1 MAAKAR
7 ALLRRV
13 DAGVLSTQSLAQPG
27 YPFGSLAPYAL
38 THEGRPL
45 IYVSR
50 IAEHTRN
57 LAADRRACLTVIEPS
72 SGNRQAVGRTSLLG
86 DAQEV
91 PAAEREAAARR
102 YFAFF
107 PEQRQYEQFH
117 DFSFWSIEPTRVRWI
132 GGFGEIHWIERDAW
146 LLDTPEWSSGEAKI
160 VAHMNED
167 HRDAMEAMCR
177 HSLGAAPEGI
187 EMVAVDPE
195 GFHLR
200 NAGAIHWLAFAR
212 LCGTSNEVRMEMVR
226 LTKEARASS
235 PSRQGTHQGGS

>member
-1 MAAKAR
+1 VADASIAAKAR

-13 DAGVLSTQSLAQPG
+13 DAGVLSTQSLALPG
-27 YPFGSLAPYAL
+27 YPFGSLAPFAL

-57 LAADRRACLTVIEPS
+57 LAADPRACLTVIEAS
-72 SGNRQAVGRTSLLG
+72 AGNRQALGRTSLVG
-86 DAQEV
+86 DAHEV
-91 PAAEREAAARR
+91 PAAERAAAAAR

-117 DFSFWSIEPTRVRWI
+117 DFTFWRIEPTRVRWI

-146 LLDTPEWSSGEAKI
+146 LLATPEWSAGEASI
-160 VAHMNED
+160 IEHMNQD
-167 HRDAMEAMCR
+167 HRDAMELMVRRFLEAEPD
-177 HSLGAAPEGI
+177 GV

-195 GFHLR
+195 GWHLR
-200 NAGAIHWLAFAR
+200 NAGAVQWLPFAHP
-212 LCGTSNEVRMEMVR
+212 CNTANDVRMEMVR
-226 LTKEARASS
+226 LTREARAA
-235 PSRQGTHQGGS
+235 